1 MSLEDEARRI
11 YKRINQDREKAERY
25 LLYTKDEQR
34 KYHEARAT
42 YIAAGKTS
50 PELQSFKPTERTA
63 VRDVDFIRAS
73 EAYRWLRAVEILE
86 RSMVGAEKIFLA
98 ARRAAAAERGRG
110 IGRPNW
116 VIRTQRKYYDAMEG
130 ETLNGEESWLS
141 EDQVKRWWKKIVAKT
156 CDIAV
161 RLEK

>member
-34 KYHEARAT
+34 KYREARDA
-42 YIAAGKTS
+42 YIAAGKTC
-50 PELQSFKPTERTA
+50 PELQSFKPTERVA
-63 VRDVDFIRAS
+63 VRAAEFDRTC
-73 EAYRWLRAVEILE
+73 EAYRWLRAVKILE

-98 ARRAAAAERGRG
+98 ARRDTAAERGRG

-116 VIRTQRKYYDAMEG
+116 VIRTQRKYYDTMEG
-130 ETLNGEESWLS
+130 KTLQDEESWLS